1 MSNFAAEINPQ
12 IAFMNLRFLL
22 IFSFLAASAIA
33 HAQENQPENEL
44 VLYDPLF
51 WKEQLKLDDDQCQR
65 IKEINSQYYE
75 KLIEVVQEE
84 PDHETIRALAE
95 ETLVQRSEGIWE
107 TFYPK
112 QRKRWK
118 KIWHERDRT

>member
-1 MSNFAAEINPQ
+1 MNF
-12 IAFMNLRFLL
+12 RFSL
-22 IFSFLAASAIA
+22 IFWSFMAVSVIA
-33 HAQENQPENEL
+33 HAQDEQPENEL

-51 WKEQLKLDDDQCQR
+51 WKEQLKLDDDQCQK
-65 IKEINSQYYE
+65 IKEINSEFYE
-75 KLIEVVQEE
+75 KLSEVVQEV
-84 PDHETIRALAE
+84 PNHEEARAMAH

-118 KIWHERDRT
+118 KIWQDKGRT

>member
-1 MSNFAAEINPQ
+1 MNP
-12 IAFMNLRFLL
+12 RFLL
-22 IFSFLAASAIA
+22 ILLFLTVSPIVF
-33 HAQENQPENEL
+33 AQETQPENEL

-65 IKEINSQYYE
+65 IKEINSQFYE
-75 KLIEVVQEE
+75 KLTEVVQEE
-84 PDHETIRALAE
+84 SDHEMVKVLAA

-118 KIWHERDRT
+118 KIWQDKDRT